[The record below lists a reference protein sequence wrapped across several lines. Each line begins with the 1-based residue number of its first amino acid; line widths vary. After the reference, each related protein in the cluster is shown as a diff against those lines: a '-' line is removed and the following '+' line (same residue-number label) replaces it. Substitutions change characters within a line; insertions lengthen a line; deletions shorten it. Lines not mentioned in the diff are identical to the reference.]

1 MNNTKSEARVDDVGG
16 TQTAAQETARGGI
29 NKSLLIPLAV
39 FVGLVLVLAVGFRL
53 EDPHFLPSELIDQQ
67 FPDFALSELN
77 APDRVITHDD
87 LTGQVA
93 LVNVWATWCPNC
105 LIEHPELMRISR
117 EEGLPL
123 YGINYNDESVKARQW
138 LMRHNN
144 PFEFNIVDNQGKL
157 GIDLGVYG
165 APETFVLDANGVIQY
180 RHVGPVTRRVWEE
193 TLRPVVDLLISQ
205 SSPSPKTV
213 EG

>member
-1 MNNTKSEARVDDVGG
+1 MSDANHDVRTDSSDRSVATNGG
-16 TQTAAQETARGGI
+16 V

-39 FVGLVLVLAVGFRL
+39 FVGLVMILSVGFNL

-67 FPDFALSELN
+67 FPEFSLNELN
-77 APDRVITHDD
+77 APDRIVTHQDIK
-87 LTGQVA
+87 GQVA

-123 YGINYNDESVKARQW
+123 YGINYNDESIKARQW
-138 LMRHNN
+138 LVRHNN
-144 PFEFNIVDNQGKL
+144 PFQFNIVDDQGKL

-193 TLRPVVDLLISQ
+193 TLRPVVDLLLSQASQ
-205 SSPSPKTV
+205 SSTV
-213 EG
+213 MEG

>member
-1 MNNTKSEARVDDVGG
+1 MSNSNSGGSADAPTEAVS
-16 TQTAAQETARGGI
+16 GI

-39 FVGLVLVLAVGFRL
+39 FVALVLVLAVGFRL

-67 FPDFALSELN
+67 FPDFALNELN
-77 APDRVITHDD
+77 VSGRVVTRED
-87 LTGQVA
+87 LIGQVA

-123 YGINYNDESVKARQW
+123 FGINYNDESVKARKW
-138 LMRHNN
+138 LVRHNN
-144 PFEFNIVDNQGKL
+144 PFQFNIVDDQGKL

-180 RHVGPVTRRVWEE
+180 RHVGPVTRRVWEK
-193 TLRPVVDLLISQ
+193 TLRPVVDLLLSQ
-205 SSPSPKTV
+205 SSPSSKIA

>member
-1 MNNTKSEARVDDVGG
+1 MSDANHDVRTDSSDRSVATNGG
-16 TQTAAQETARGGI
+16 V

-39 FVGLVLVLAVGFRL
+39 FVGLVMILAVGFNL

-67 FPDFALSELN
+67 FPEFSLNELN
-77 APDRVITHDD
+77 APQRIVTHKDIK
-87 LTGQVA
+87 GQVA

-138 LMRHNN
+138 LVRHNN
-144 PFEFNIVDNQGKL
+144 PFQFNIVDDQGKL

-193 TLRPVVDLLISQ
+193 TLRPVVDLLLSQASQ
-205 SSPSPKTV
+205 SSTV
-213 EG
+213 MEG

>member
-1 MNNTKSEARVDDVGG
+1 MNDLKSGAPVEDSGKARAEAQGS
-16 TQTAAQETARGGI
+16 I

-39 FVGLVLVLAVGFRL
+39 FVALVLVLAVGFRL
-53 EDPHFLPSELIDQQ
+53 GDPHFLPSELIDQQ
-67 FPDFALSELN
+67 FPDFALNELN
-77 APDRVITHDD
+77 APARVITHDD
-87 LTGQVA
+87 LIGQVA

-123 YGINYNDESVKARQW
+123 YGINYNDESAKARQW
-138 LMRHNN
+138 LVRHNN
-144 PFEFNIVDNQGKL
+144 PFQFNIVDDQGKL

-165 APETFVLDANGVIQY
+165 APETFVLDADGVIQY

-205 SSPSPKTV
+205 SLASSKAM

>member
-1 MNNTKSEARVDDVGG
+1 MSDADHDVR
-16 TQTAAQETARGGI
+16 TDSPDRSVTTNDSV

-39 FVGLVLVLAVGFRL
+39 FVGLVMILAVGFNL

-67 FPDFALSELN
+67 FPEFSLNELN
-77 APDRVITHDD
+77 TPDRIVTHKDIK
-87 LTGQVA
+87 GQVA

-138 LMRHNN
+138 LVRHNN
-144 PFEFNIVDNQGKL
+144 PFQFNIVDDQGKL

-193 TLRPVVDLLISQ
+193 TLRPVVDLLLSQASQ
-205 SSPSPKTV
+205 SSTV
-213 EG
+213 MEG

>member
-1 MNNTKSEARVDDVGG
+1 MSDSNVDDGAESKASV
-16 TQTAAQETARGGI
+16 TKASVTKASV

-39 FVGLVLVLAVGFRL
+39 FVALVLVLAVGFKL
-53 EDPHFLPSELIDQQ
+53 DDPHFLPSELIDQQ
-67 FPDFALSELN
+67 FPEFSMNELN
-77 APDRVITHDD
+77 TPDRIVTHED
-87 LTGQVA
+87 LKGQVA

-105 LIEHPELMRISR
+105 LIEHPELLRISR

-123 YGINYNDESVKARQW
+123 YGINYNDESVKARRW
-138 LMRHNN
+138 LVRHNN
-144 PFEFNIVDNQGKL
+144 PFEFNIVDDKGKL

-193 TLRPVVDLLISQ
+193 TLRPVVDLLQSQ
-205 SSPSPKTV
+205 PAPALNV
-213 EG
+213 IGG

>member
-1 MNNTKSEARVDDVGG
+1 MSDVNNDVRADSSDRSVATNGG
-16 TQTAAQETARGGI
+16 V

-39 FVGLVLVLAVGFRL
+39 FVGLVMILAVGFNL

-67 FPDFALSELN
+67 FPEFSLNELN
-77 APDRVITHDD
+77 APDRIVTHKDIK
-87 LTGQVA
+87 GQVA

-138 LMRHNN
+138 LVRHNN
-144 PFEFNIVDNQGKL
+144 PYQFNIVDDQGKL

-193 TLRPVVDLLISQ
+193 TLRPVVDLLLSQASQ
-205 SSPSPKTV
+205 SLTV
-213 EG
+213 MEG

>member
-1 MNNTKSEARVDDVGG
+1 MSHADHDVRIDSTDPSVATNGG
-16 TQTAAQETARGGI
+16 V

-39 FVGLVLVLAVGFRL
+39 FVGLVMILAVGFNL
-53 EDPHFLPSELIDQQ
+53 DDPHFLPSELIDQQ
-67 FPDFALSELN
+67 FPAFSLNELN
-77 APDRVITHDD
+77 APDRIVTHKDIK
-87 LTGQVA
+87 GQVA

-117 EEGLPL
+117 EEGIPL

-138 LMRHNN
+138 LVRHNN
-144 PFEFNIVDNQGKL
+144 PFQFNIVDDQGKL

-165 APETFVLDANGVIQY
+165 APETFVLDASGVIQY

-193 TLRPVVDLLISQ
+193 TLRPVVDLLLSQTTQ
-205 SSPSPKTV
+205 SSTV
-213 EG
+213 MEG

>member
-1 MNNTKSEARVDDVGG
+1 MSDADHDVR
-16 TQTAAQETARGGI
+16 TDSPDRSVTTNDSV

-39 FVGLVLVLAVGFRL
+39 FVGLVMILAVGFNL

-67 FPDFALSELN
+67 FPEFSLNELN
-77 APDRVITHDD
+77 APDRIVTHKDIK
-87 LTGQVA
+87 GQVA

-138 LMRHNN
+138 LVRHNN
-144 PFEFNIVDNQGKL
+144 PFQFNIVDDQGKL

-165 APETFVLDANGVIQY
+165 APETFVLDANGVIRY

-193 TLRPVVDLLISQ
+193 TLRPVVDLLLSQASQ
-205 SSPSPKTV
+205 SSTV
-213 EG
+213 MEG

>member
-1 MNNTKSEARVDDVGG
+1 MSDANHDVRTDSSDRSVTTNDGV
-16 TQTAAQETARGGI
+16 

-39 FVGLVLVLAVGFRL
+39 FVGLVMILAVGFNL

-67 FPDFALSELN
+67 FPEFSLNELV
-77 APDRVITHDD
+77 APDRIVTHKDIK
-87 LTGQVA
+87 GQVA

-138 LMRHNN
+138 LVRHNN
-144 PFEFNIVDNQGKL
+144 PFQFNIVDDQGKL

-193 TLRPVVDLLISQ
+193 TLRPVVDLLLSQASQ
-205 SSPSPKTV
+205 SSSV
-213 EG
+213 MEG

>member
-1 MNNTKSEARVDDVGG
+1 MSDSNSGGSADAPTEAVS
-16 TQTAAQETARGGI
+16 GI

-39 FVGLVLVLAVGFRL
+39 FVALVLVLAVGFRL

-67 FPDFALSELN
+67 FPDFALNELN
-77 APDRVITHDD
+77 VSGRVVTRED
-87 LTGQVA
+87 LIGQVA

-123 YGINYNDESVKARQW
+123 FGINYNDESVKARKW
-138 LMRHNN
+138 LVRHNN
-144 PFEFNIVDNQGKL
+144 PFQFNIVDDQGKL

-193 TLRPVVDLLISQ
+193 TLRPVVDLLLSQ
-205 SSPSPKTV
+205 SPPSSKIV